1 MQGAGQLPVESLCN
15 LHHLTLV
22 LDANDQTQRAEHLF
36 SKRLVDKPGLPG
48 GRIEVG
54 RCIPHVACRRHQ
66 LGDAFCTGDTI
77 PAVAIS
83 VGNAV
88 GQHGLHAG
96 GFQCLRRGIGKYVG
110 IRPVNQNGNP
120 RIGAELPGAHRHQAR
135 PSGAN
140 LAAPTCNCGRQQ
152 EHRVDRSQLA
162 KERNGIGALGAK
174 IEKHAA
180 PGQ

>member
-1 MQGAGQLPVESLCN
+1 MQGAGQLPLESLCN

-22 LDANDQTQRAEHLF
+22 LDANDQTQRIEHLF
-36 SKRLVDKPGLPG
+36 SKRLVGKPGLPG

-120 RIGAELPGAHRHQAR
+120 RIGAELPGA
-135 PSGAN
+135 N